1 MHFVNV
7 ILFTSTAL
15 KAMTDMVDNVST
27 DFPSRIQKEL
37 ALPKPVKS
45 LKRATKRKNTER
57 AVGPILKSTSVTWRQ
72 HRYEYDLDRKSVV

>member
-1 MHFVNV
+1 
-7 ILFTSTAL
+7 
-15 KAMTDMVDNVST
+15 MVDNVST

-57 AVGPILKSTSVTWRQ
+57 AVGPILKSTKRATVLPGDNIGMNMIS
-72 HRYEYDLDRKSVV
+72 